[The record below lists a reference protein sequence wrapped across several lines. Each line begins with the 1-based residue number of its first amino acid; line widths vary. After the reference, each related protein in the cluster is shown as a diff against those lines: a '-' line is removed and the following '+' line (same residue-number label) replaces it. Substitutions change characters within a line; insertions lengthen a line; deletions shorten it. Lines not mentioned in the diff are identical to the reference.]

1 MAVGCAGALRS
12 EKKELPAKLRILRV
26 IASMNP
32 ASGGPCHGIR
42 NSVNALKELGVL
54 NEVVCCD
61 APDEIWIKKDPFPV
75 HAVGPGKFGYAYTAK
90 LQPWLEQ
97 NLPRFDAVIVHGLWQ
112 WPVQATIRAFKK
124 LKSNP
129 PPATRHPLLFIMPH
143 GMLDPWFQRDKSRRL
158 KAIRNS
164 IYWWL
169 FERQSVNSAD
179 ALFFTCEEELRLA
192 RTTFCGYRPK
202 REINIGYGI
211 TEPPVFE
218 SQMREAFHAKCPELG
233 NNRYLLFLGR
243 IHPKKGVDLLIRAYA
258 EVLKTDK
265 LKTPLPDLVIA
276 GPGWDT
282 SYGRQM
288 RDLMDATNADIAK
301 KHLFSLTTECTETSE
316 EKQIT
321 RMHSLNERG
330 GVQKD
335 FCKPVC
341 LSPAFHRHSPHAAEN
356 ILASYP
362 ENPENWKLKTE
373 NSPLI
378 HSVNMLEGDAKWGA
392 FHGCEA
398 FVLPSHQENFG
409 ISVVEALAC
418 DKPVLISNQVNIW
431 REIARD
437 GAGLV
442 EADSVEGTAHLL
454 NRFLVGEIKRGVG
467 ECFSDCFRRHFE
479 IREASRKL
487 LEALKSR

>member
-1 MAVGCAGALRS
+1 ML
-12 EKKELPAKLRILRV
+12 IINV
-26 IASMNP
+26 INSMNP
-32 ASGGPCHGIR
+32 KNGGPSQGIR
-42 NSVNALKELGVL
+42 NSVSALEEFGVL
-54 NEVVCCD
+54 SEVVCCD
-61 APDEIWIKKDPFPV
+61 SPDEIWIKNDPFPV
-75 HAVGPGKFGYAYTAK
+75 HALGPGKFGYAYTTK

-97 NLPRFDAVIVHGLWQ
+97 NLARFDAVIVHGLWQ
-112 WPVQATIRAFKK
+112 WPVQATIRALKK
-124 LKSNP
+124 LKANSP
-129 PPATRHPLLFIMPH
+129 PVTRHPPLFIMPH

-169 FERQSVNSAD
+169 FERHAVNSAD
-179 ALFFTCEEELRLA
+179 ALLFTCEEELRLA
-192 RTTFCGYRPK
+192 RTTFGGYRPK

-211 TEPPVFE
+211 EDPPVFGLR
-218 SQMREAFHAKCPELG
+218 MRDAFQAKCPELG
-233 NNRYLLFLGR
+233 NKPYLLFLGR

-258 EVLKTDK
+258 EILKTDK

-288 RDLMDATNADIAK
+288 RELMDAANADIAK
-301 KHLFSLTTECTETSE
+301 KHHFSLTTERTETSE
-316 EKQIT
+316 EKQVT
-321 RMHSLNERG
+321 RMHFMNERG
-330 GVQKD
+330 GVRED

-341 LSPAFHRHSPHAAEN
+341 LSSAFHRHSRHAAEN

-378 HSVNMLEGDAKWGA
+378 HSVNMLEGDSKWGA
-392 FHGCEA
+392 FYGCDA

-418 DKPVLISNQVNIW
+418 DKPVLISNKVNIW
-431 REIARD
+431 REIAED

-442 EADSVEGTAHLL
+442 EEDSVDGTARLL
-454 NRFLVGEIKRGVG
+454 NRFLVGEIAGRISGR
-467 ECFSDCFRRHFE
+467 SIDCFRRHFE
-479 IREASRKL
+479 IREASWKL

>member
-1 MAVGCAGALRS
+1 MAVGCSGALRS
-12 EKKELPAKLRILRV
+12 EKKELPAKLKILRV

-32 ASGGPCHGIR
+32 ASGGPCQGIR

-61 APDEIWIKKDPFPV
+61 SPDEMWIKKDSFPI
-75 HAVGPGKFGYAYTAK
+75 HALGPGKFGYAYTAK

-97 NLPRFDAVIVHGLWQ
+97 NLARFDAVILHGLWQ
-112 WPVQATIRAFKK
+112 WPVQAIMQAFKK
-124 LKSNP
+124 LKANP
-129 PPATRHPLLFIMPH
+129 PPATRYPLLFIMPH

-169 FERQSVNSAD
+169 FERHAVNSAD
-179 ALFFTCEEELRLA
+179 ALLFTCEEELRLA
-192 RTTFCGYRPK
+192 RTTFGGYRPK

-211 TEPPVFE
+211 EDPPVFE
-218 SQMREAFHAKCPELG
+218 SRMRDAFQAKCVELG
-233 NNRYLLFLGR
+233 NNPYLLFLGR
-243 IHPKKGVDLLIRAYA
+243 IHPKKGVDLLICAYA
-258 EVLKTDK
+258 EVLKTNK
-265 LKTPLPDLVIA
+265 LETTFPHLVIA

-282 SYGRQM
+282 SYGMQM
-288 RDLMDATNADIAK
+288 RELMNNANAK
-301 KHLFSLTTECTETSE
+301 ILT
-316 EKQIT
+316 
-321 RMHSLNERG
+321 
-330 GVQKD
+330 
-335 FCKPVC
+335 
-341 LSPAFHRHSPHAAEN
+341 
-356 ILASYP
+356 
-362 ENPENWKLKTE
+362 ENWKLKTE
-373 NSPLI
+373 NSPRI
-378 HSVNMLEGDAKWGA
+378 HAVGMIEGDAKWGA
-392 FHGCEA
+392 FYGCEA

-418 DKPVLISNQVNIW
+418 DKTVLISNKVNIW

-442 EADSVEGTAHLL
+442 EADSVEGTAYLL
-454 NRFLVGEIKRGVG
+454 HRFLVGEIKRGVG

-479 IREASRKL
+479 IREASWKL

>member
-1 MAVGCAGALRS
+1 LINKDSFPIHAL
-12 EKKELPAKLRILRV
+12 
-26 IASMNP
+26 
-32 ASGGPCHGIR
+32 
-42 NSVNALKELGVL
+42 
-54 NEVVCCD
+54 
-61 APDEIWIKKDPFPV
+61 
-75 HAVGPGKFGYAYTAK
+75 GPGKFCYSYTAK

-97 NLPRFDAVIVHGLWQ
+97 NLARFDAVIVHGHWQ
-112 WPVQATIRAFKK
+112 WPVQAAIRAFKK
-124 LKSNP
+124 LKANS
-129 PPATRHPLLFIMPH
+129 PPATRYPLLFIMPH

-169 FERQSVNSAD
+169 FERHAVNSAN
-179 ALFFTCEEELRLA
+179 AILFTCEEELCLA
-192 RTTFCGYRPK
+192 RTTFSGYRPK

-211 TEPPVFE
+211 AEPPVFE
-218 SQMREAFHAKCPELG
+218 PQMREAFQGKCPELG
-233 NNRYLLFLGR
+233 NNPYLLFLGR
-243 IHPKKGVDLLIRAYA
+243 IHPKKGVDLLIRAYT
-258 EVLKTDK
+258 EVLKTEK
-265 LKTPLPDLVIA
+265 MKTIPPHLVIV

-288 RDLMDATNADIAK
+288 RELLDAANADIAK
-301 KHLFSLTTECTETSE
+301 KHHFSLTTECTETSE

-330 GVQKD
+330 GVQEG

-341 LSPAFHRHSPHAAEN
+341 LSPAFHRHSRHAAEN
-356 ILASYP
+356 IRALSP
-362 ENPENWKLKTE
+362 EHYKLKTE
-373 NSPLI
+373 NAPRI
-378 HSVNMLEGDAKWGA
+378 HAVGMLEGDAKWGA
-392 FHGCEA
+392 FYGCEA

-418 DKPVLISNQVNIW
+418 DKPVLISNKVNIW

-442 EADSVEGTAHLL
+442 EADSVDGTARLL
-454 NRFLVGEIKRGVG
+454 HRFLVGEIKRGVG
-467 ECFSDCFRRHFE
+467 ERFSDCFRRHFE